1 MNCHE
6 ICYRLFALVRRK
18 KIYKVDD
25 LYNNFLLY
33 FEISELV
40 TSSSLFFYFPA
51 N

>member
-1 MNCHE
+1 MKSVTDCLLWLE
-6 ICYRLFALVRRK
+6 GK

-40 TSSSLFFYFPA
+40 TSSSLCFYFPA